1 MTLFK
6 SPDETAL
13 VHARTPDGPSR
24 RRRWGIT
31 LVTLATIFTVAY
43 TAIPVPFAI
52 EHPGPWWNTLGNQ
65 TVFQDCS
72 PEPTEE
78 GTQPLIEISGTTVY
92 PTTGALDLLTVCLE
106 GTPEVRPNWFDVI
119 AAYFTPSQSV
129 IPFEY
134 VYPKDQ
140 TQDERDTANAAD
152 MVDSQAE
159 AIAAAMTYLGYSVE
173 AGVTV
178 KETSAGMPADGVLLP
193 GDVIVAVN
201 ANRLTSIDKL
211 IEAVHSAG
219 VGTPMDL
226 TLDRSGQTV
235 VVTVAPASAE
245 GKPIIGL
252 IGQTAY
258 DYPFDVTIH
267 LNDVGGPSAG
277 MMFALGIIDK
287 VTPDDLTGGKK
298 FAGTGTIDAAGTV
311 GPIGGIREK
320 LYSAQAAGAE
330 FFLAP
335 VDDCAEVVDH
345 IPAGLQVFA
354 VSTLR
359 EAVNVVTTA
368 AAGNAEAIARL
379 AVCR

>member
-1 MTLFK
+1 M
-6 SPDETAL
+6 
-13 VHARTPDGPSR
+13 HARTPSDARSR
-24 RRRWGIT
+24 RRRRGIT
-31 LVTLATIFTVAY
+31 LVTLAMLFTVVY

-65 TVFQDCS
+65 TVFEECS

-92 PTTGALDLLTVCLE
+92 ATTGALDLLTVCLE

-119 AAYFTPSQSV
+119 TAYFTPSQSV

-134 VYPKDQ
+134 VYPKDE
-140 TQDERDTANAAD
+140 TQEERDTANAAD

-178 KETSAGMPADGVLLP
+178 RETSSGMPADGVVLP

-201 ANRLTSIDKL
+201 SNPLTSIDKL
-211 IEAVHSAG
+211 IEAVQSAG
-219 VGTPMDL
+219 AGTPVDL
-226 TLDRSGQTV
+226 TLDRSGQAV
-235 VVTVAPASAE
+235 VVTVTPVAKE
-245 GKPIIGL
+245 GKAFIGL

-258 DYPFDVTIH
+258 NYPFDVTIH

-320 LYSAQAAGAE
+320 MYSAQAAGAE

-335 VDDCAEVVDH
+335 VDDCAEVIGH

-354 VSTLR
+354 VTTLH
-359 EAVNVVTTA
+359 EAVNAVTTA
-368 AAGNAEAIARL
+368 ASGKAEAIAQL
-379 AVCR
+379 PACR